1 MEASMSHHNLDGE
14 IRAFRKTSDALVT
27 ALKHGDLKGIDRLAV
42 EHDEAFGRLV
52 DCGPFANPEDYRMLV
67 DLKEA
72 VDRTRRSLEEKRD
85 QLFSQ
90 LVVSRRKRQCLK
102 AYKKKTFG
110 P

>member
-1 MEASMSHHNLDGE
+1 MAVSMSHHNLDGQ
-14 IRAFRKTSDALVT
+14 IKAFRKTSDALVT
-27 ALKHGDLKGIDRLAV
+27 ALKQGDLTGIDRMAL

-52 DCGPFANPEDYRMLV
+52 DCGPFADPEDYHMLV

-72 VDRTRRSLEEKRD
+72 VDRTRRSLEEMKD

-90 LVVSRRKRQCLK
+90 IVVSRKKRECLK
-102 AYKKKTFG
+102 AYNKRVFR